1 MIRQPFKARTAEEL
15 IALLS
20 AVATAILA
28 VIIIMLLY
36 FGREIIIP
44 IALAILLSFVL
55 APLVGALQRV
65 RVPRGLAVV
74 GVVLIAFA
82 FIFAMG
88 SLLATQ
94 LAQLA
99 GDLPR
104 YQSTI
109 SEKIQSFRETT
120 AGRGTLERASG
131 MLKDLSKELDK
142 PKEAMTALE
151 AGSSPK
157 AVPPKP
163 VPVEVRQPDPGAL
176 ESLQSLISPLLHPL
190 ATTGII
196 VIFVIFIL
204 IQREDLRNRLIRL
217 AGSHDLQRTTAA
229 LDDAAI
235 RLSRLFLI
243 QLLLNGSFGII
254 IGTGLWLIG
263 VPSAILWGIL
273 AAVLR
278 FVPYI
283 GAVIAAAFPLAL
295 AVAVDPTWTMLLWT
309 VALFL
314 VVEPIVGHVIE
325 PLVYGQSTGLS
336 PVAVVASATFWTA
349 LWGPI
354 GLVLATPLTVCLV
367 VLGRHVE
374 RLEFLDVMFGDRP
387 ALSPPEIFYQRM
399 LAGDPTEASEK
410 AEEFLKERSLS
421 SYYDEVALKGLRLAQ
436 ADVERGAL
444 DPERLI
450 KIRDAVREFAG
461 NISEHDDRLPPKI
474 NPTTDV
480 EATSAVET
488 VAEDAPYENLPV
500 LRKEDLPP
508 EWQGEHPVLCV
519 AGRSLVDEA
528 AAIML
533 GQLSTAHG
541 LSARVEGA
549 EALSTANIF
558 RLETRG
564 VAIVCLVYMDA
575 TSPAHM
581 RYSVRRL
588 RRKLPKATIILGCW
602 MKDME
607 PAALESLRE
616 GAKADLAA
624 SSLGGAIKLCIRVDR
639 FRRYFDNT
647 FRDRSLGTNAKTA
660 ALSEPAALRRGRF
673 VLATRKSRQGFPR
686 RPAVALRLPGG
697 LLRRAVLERNRAY
710 LAMGRTALRG
720 RPVRCRCVGPT
731 IPDGV
736 ASVTSGDAD
745 QASVAVL

>member
-1 MIRQPFKARTAEEL
+1 VIRQPFRARTPEEL

-28 VIIIMLLY
+28 FIIITTLY
-36 FGREIIIP
+36 FGREIFVP

-55 APLVGALQRV
+55 APLVGVLQRI
-65 RVPRGLAVV
+65 RMPRGLAVV
-74 GVVLIAFA
+74 SVVITAFA
-82 FIFAMG
+82 VIFAMG

-94 LAQLA
+94 LTQLA

-131 MLKDLSKELDK
+131 MLKDLGKELEK
-142 PKEAMTALE
+142 PKDAA
-151 AGSSPK
+151 AGTGSILSPK
-157 AVPPKP
+157 APAPLTP
-163 VPVEVRQPDPGAL
+163 VPVEVRQPDPSAL

-196 VIFVIFIL
+196 IIFVIFIL
-204 IQREDLRNRLIRL
+204 LQREDLRNRLIRL

-229 LDDAAI
+229 LDDAAG

-243 QLLLNGSFGII
+243 QLLLNGTFGVV
-254 IGTGLWLIG
+254 IGVGLWLIG
-263 VPSAILWGIL
+263 IPSAILWGIL

-295 AVAVDPTWTMLLWT
+295 AVAVDPGWSMLLWT
-309 VALFL
+309 IALFL

-325 PLVYGQSTGLS
+325 PMVYGHSTGLS

-399 LAGDPTEASEK
+399 LAGDPTEAAEK

-421 SYYDEVALKGLRLAQ
+421 SYYDEVALKGLQLAQ
-436 ADVERGAL
+436 VDAERGAL
-444 DPERLI
+444 DHERLT
-450 KIRDAVREFAG
+450 KIRDAVSEFTTDL
-461 NISEHDDRLPPKI
+461 SDQDDRLPPKVRS
-474 NPTTDV
+474 TTDA
-480 EATSAVET
+480 EATSAVES
-488 VAEDAPYENLPV
+488 VAEDAPYEDLPV
-500 LRKEDLPP
+500 LSKGELPP
-508 EWQGEHPVLCV
+508 GWQSEYPVLCV
-519 AGRSLVDEA
+519 AGRSLLDEA

-541 LSARVEGA
+541 LAARVERA
-549 EALSTANIF
+549 EALSTTNIF
-558 RLETRG
+558 RLETTG

-575 TSPAHM
+575 SGPAHM

-602 MKDME
+602 MKDMDPVE
-607 PAALESLRE
+607 LAQLRDS
-616 GAKADLAA
+616 AKADLVAA
-624 SSLGGAIKLCIRVDR
+624 SLGEAVKLCIEATGIDSHRQTTKQDELSA
-639 FRRYFDNT
+639 T
-647 FRDRSLGTNAKTA
+647 TA
-660 ALSEPAALRRGRF
+660 
-673 VLATRKSRQGFPR
+673 V
-686 RPAVALRLPGG
+686 
-697 LLRRAVLERNRAY
+697 
-710 LAMGRTALRG
+710 
-720 RPVRCRCVGPT
+720 
-731 IPDGV
+731 
-736 ASVTSGDAD
+736 
-745 QASVAVL
+745 

>member
-1 MIRQPFKARTAEEL
+1 VIKQPFKARTSGEL

-28 VIIIMLLY
+28 VIIIMTLY

-55 APLVGALQRV
+55 APLVGLLQRM

-74 GVVLIAFA
+74 SVVVIAFA
-82 FIFAMG
+82 LIFAMG
-88 SLLATQ
+88 SLLASQLTQ
-94 LAQLA
+94 LA
-99 GDLPR
+99 GELPR

-109 SEKIQSFRETT
+109 TEKIQSFRDTT

-142 PKEAMTALE
+142 PKDAAPALGAGTNSKATAPLT
-151 AGSSPK
+151 
-157 AVPPKP
+157 P

-196 VIFVIFIL
+196 IIFVIFIL
-204 IQREDLRNRLIRL
+204 LQREDLRNRLIRL

-229 LDDAAI
+229 LDDAAA

-243 QLLLNGSFGII
+243 QLLLNGTFGII
-254 IGTGLWLIG
+254 IGVGLWLIG

-283 GAVIAAAFPLAL
+283 GAAIAAAFPLVL
-295 AVAVDPTWTMLLWT
+295 AIAVDPTWSMLLWT
-309 VALFL
+309 LALFL

-325 PLVYGQSTGLS
+325 PMVYGHSTGLS
-336 PVAVVASATFWTA
+336 PVAVVVSATFWTA

-354 GLVLATPLTVCLV
+354 GLVLATPLTVCMV

-410 AEEFLKERSLS
+410 AEEFLKERSLT
-421 SYYDEVALKGLRLAQ
+421 SYYDEVALKGLQLGQ
-436 ADVERGAL
+436 ADAERGAL
-444 DPERLI
+444 DHQRLT
-450 KIRDAVREFAG
+450 KIRDAVSEFAN
-461 NISEHDDRLPPKI
+461 NISDQEDRPLPKVTS
-474 NPTTDV
+474 TTDA

-488 VAEDAPYENLPV
+488 VAEDAPYENLPI
-500 LRKEDLPP
+500 LSKGELPP

-519 AGRSLVDEA
+519 AGRSLLDEA

-533 GQLSTAHG
+533 GQLSTTHG
-541 LSARVEGA
+541 LAARVHSA

-558 RLETRG
+558 RLETEG

-575 TSPAHM
+575 SGPAHM

-602 MKDME
+602 MRDMD
-607 PAALESLRE
+607 PAALDELRD

-624 SSLGGAIKLCIRVDR
+624 SSLGEALKLCIEATGLEGRPLITAPDR
-639 FRRYFDNT
+639 LST
-647 FRDRSLGTNAKTA
+647 TTA
-660 ALSEPAALRRGRF
+660 A
-673 VLATRKSRQGFPR
+673 
-686 RPAVALRLPGG
+686 
-697 LLRRAVLERNRAY
+697 
-710 LAMGRTALRG
+710 
-720 RPVRCRCVGPT
+720 
-731 IPDGV
+731 
-736 ASVTSGDAD
+736 
-745 QASVAVL
+745 

>member
-1 MIRQPFKARTAEEL
+1 MIGQPFKARTSEEL
-15 IALLS
+15 MALLS
-20 AVATAILA
+20 TMATAVLA
-28 VIIIMLLY
+28 VIIVTMLY

-44 IALAILLSFVL
+44 IAMAILLSFVL
-55 APLVGALQRV
+55 APLVGLLERI

-74 GVVLIAFA
+74 SVVIFAFA
-82 FIFAMG
+82 VIFATG

-94 LAQLA
+94 LTQLA

-109 SEKIQSFRETT
+109 TEKIQSFRETT

-142 PKEAMTALE
+142 PKDAPSATGLGAAL
-151 AGSSPK
+151 GSKTST
-157 AVPPKP
+157 P

-176 ESLQSLISPLLHPL
+176 ESLRSLISPLLHPL

-196 VIFVIFIL
+196 IIFVIFIL
-204 IQREDLRNRLIRL
+204 LQREDLRNRLIRL

-229 LDDAAI
+229 IDDAAA

-243 QLLLNGSFGII
+243 QLLLNGTFGLV
-254 IGTGLWLIG
+254 IGVGLWLIG

-273 AAVLR
+273 AGVLR

-283 GAVIAAAFPLAL
+283 GAAIAALFPLVLAL
-295 AVAVDPTWTMLLWT
+295 AVDPGWSMLLWT
-309 VALFL
+309 LALFI

-325 PLVYGQSTGLS
+325 PMVYGQSTGLS

-374 RLEFLDVMFGDRP
+374 RLEFLDIMLGDRP

-436 ADVERGAL
+436 ADAERGAL
-444 DPERLI
+444 NQERLT
-450 KIRDAVREFAG
+450 KIRDAVSEFA
-461 NISEHDDRLPPKI
+461 NNLSDREDRVPPLV
-474 NPTTDV
+474 NATTDA
-480 EATSAVET
+480 EATSAVES
-488 VAEDAPYENLPV
+488 VAADAPYENLPV
-500 LRKEDLPP
+500 LSKEDLPA

-519 AGRSLVDEA
+519 AGRSLIDEA

-541 LSARVEGA
+541 LPARVEAA
-549 EALSTANIF
+549 EALSTSNIF
-558 RLETRG
+558 RLETTG
-564 VAIVCLVYMDA
+564 VAIVCLVYLDA
-575 TSPAHM
+575 SGPAHM
-581 RYSVRRL
+581 RYAVRRL
-588 RRKLPKATIILGCW
+588 RRKLPKAVIVLVCPAPDT
-602 MKDME
+602 DR
-607 PAALESLRE
+607 AALQQLGD
-616 GAKADLAA
+616 GAKADLATA
-624 SSLGGAIKLCIRVDR
+624 SLGEAIQLCIE
-639 FRRYFDNT
+639 
-647 FRDRSLGTNAKTA
+647 TA
-660 ALSEPAALRRGRF
+660 AREHTSLPALKDGQ
-673 VLATRKSRQGFPR
+673 V
-686 RPAVALRLPGG
+686 PAI
-697 LLRRAVLERNRAY
+697 
-710 LAMGRTALRG
+710 TA
-720 RPVRCRCVGPT
+720 
-731 IPDGV
+731 
-736 ASVTSGDAD
+736 A
-745 QASVAVL
+745 

>member
-1 MIRQPFKARTAEEL
+1 MIRQPFKARTPEEL

-28 VIIIMLLY
+28 AIIVMVLY

-55 APLVGALQRV
+55 APLVGLLQRL
-65 RVPRGLAVV
+65 RIPRGLAVV
-74 GVVLIAFA
+74 SVVIIAFA
-82 FIFAMG
+82 LIFAMG

-109 SEKIQSFRETT
+109 SEKIQSFRDTT

-142 PKEAMTALE
+142 PKEAATALG
-151 AGSSPK
+151 AGASPK
-157 AVPPKP
+157 AAPPKP
-163 VPVEVRQPDPGAL
+163 VPVEVLQPDPGAL
-176 ESLQSLISPLLHPL
+176 QSLQSLISPLLHPL

-204 IQREDLRNRLIRL
+204 LQREDLRNRLIRL

-229 LDDAAI
+229 LDDAAS

-243 QLLLNGSFGII
+243 QLLVNGSFGVV
-254 IGTGLWLIG
+254 IGIGLWLIG

-273 AAVLR
+273 AGVLR

-283 GAVIAAAFPLAL
+283 GAFIAAAFPLAL
-295 AVAVDPTWTMLLWT
+295 AVAVDPTWSMLLWT

-314 VVEPIVGHVIE
+314 VVEPVVGHVIE
-325 PLVYGQSTGLS
+325 PMVYGHSTGLS

-421 SYYDEVALKGLRLAQ
+421 SYYDEVALKGLQLAQ
-436 ADVERGAL
+436 VDAERGAL
-444 DPERLI
+444 DLERLT
-450 KIRDAVREFAG
+450 KIRDAVGEFVN
-461 NISEHDDRLPPKI
+461 NISEQGDPPLPKTT
-474 NPTTDV
+474 PTTDV

-488 VAEDAPYENLPV
+488 VAKDAPYENLPI
-500 LRKEDLPP
+500 LSKGDLPP

-519 AGRSLVDEA
+519 AGHSLLDEA

-541 LSARVEGA
+541 LAARVEA
-549 EALSTANIF
+549 ADALSTANIF
-558 RLETRG
+558 RLETTG
-564 VAIVCLVYMDA
+564 VAIVCLIYMDA
-575 TSPAHM
+575 GSPAHM

-602 MKDME
+602 MKDMD

-624 SSLGGAIKLCIRVDR
+624 ASLGGALKLCIEATGVEDH
-639 FRRYFDNT
+639 
-647 FRDRSLGTNAKTA
+647 SLMPKDQFSTTA
-660 ALSEPAALRRGRF
+660 A
-673 VLATRKSRQGFPR
+673 
-686 RPAVALRLPGG
+686 
-697 LLRRAVLERNRAY
+697 
-710 LAMGRTALRG
+710 
-720 RPVRCRCVGPT
+720 
-731 IPDGV
+731 
-736 ASVTSGDAD
+736 
-745 QASVAVL
+745 

>member
-1 MIRQPFKARTAEEL
+1 VIRQPFKARTSEEL

-28 VIIIMLLY
+28 VIIIMMLY

-55 APLVGALQRV
+55 APLVGLLQRV

-74 GVVLIAFA
+74 GVVIFAFA
-82 FIFAMG
+82 AIFAMG
-88 SLLATQ
+88 SLLASQ
-94 LAQLA
+94 LTQLA

-109 SEKIQSFRETT
+109 SEKIQSFRDTT

-142 PKEAMTALE
+142 PKDAASALG
-151 AGSSPK
+151 AGAILSPK
-157 AVPPKP
+157 APAPLAP
-163 VPVEVRQPDPGAL
+163 VPVEVRPPEPGAL

-196 VIFVIFIL
+196 IIFVIFIL
-204 IQREDLRNRLIRL
+204 LQREDLRNRLIRL

-229 LDDAAI
+229 LDDAAG

-243 QLLLNGSFGII
+243 QLLLNGTFGVV
-254 IGTGLWLIG
+254 IGIGLWLIG

-283 GAVIAAAFPLAL
+283 GAAIAAAFPLAL
-295 AVAVDPTWTMLLWT
+295 AVAVDPSWSMLLWT
-309 VALFL
+309 LALFL
-314 VVEPIVGHVIE
+314 VVEPIIGHFIE
-325 PLVYGQSTGLS
+325 PMVYGHSTGLS

-399 LAGDPTEASEK
+399 LAGDPTEAAEK

-421 SYYDEVALKGLRLAQ
+421 SYYDEVALKGLQLAQ
-436 ADVERGAL
+436 VDAERGAL
-444 DPERLI
+444 NHERLT
-450 KIRDAVREFAG
+450 KIRDAVSEFA
-461 NISEHDDRLPPKI
+461 NDLSDQDDRPPPKV
-474 NPTTDV
+474 NSTTDA
-480 EATSAVET
+480 EATSAVES
-488 VAEDAPYENLPV
+488 VAEDAPYENLPI
-500 LRKEDLPP
+500 LSKEDLPP

-519 AGRSLVDEA
+519 AGRSLIDEA

-541 LSARVEGA
+541 LVARVEGA
-549 EALSTANIF
+549 AALSTTNVF
-558 RLETRG
+558 RLETAG
-564 VAIVCLVYMDA
+564 VAIVCLVYMD
-575 TSPAHM
+575 SSGSAHM

-602 MKDME
+602 MKDIN
-607 PAALESLRE
+607 PAALEQLRD
-616 GAKADLAA
+616 GARADLAA
-624 SSLGGAIKLCIRVDR
+624 ASLGEAIKLCIEATGIESHDQAPKQDK
-639 FRRYFDNT
+639 FSAT
-647 FRDRSLGTNAKTA
+647 TA
-660 ALSEPAALRRGRF
+660 A
-673 VLATRKSRQGFPR
+673 
-686 RPAVALRLPGG
+686 
-697 LLRRAVLERNRAY
+697 
-710 LAMGRTALRG
+710 
-720 RPVRCRCVGPT
+720 
-731 IPDGV
+731 
-736 ASVTSGDAD
+736 
-745 QASVAVL
+745 

>member
-1 MIRQPFKARTAEEL
+1 VIRQPFKARTPEEL
-15 IALLS
+15 ISLLS
-20 AVATAILA
+20 AVAMAILA
-28 VIIIMLLY
+28 AIIVMVLY
-36 FGREIIIP
+36 YGREIIIP
-44 IALAILLSFVL
+44 IALAVLLSFVL
-55 APLVGALQRV
+55 APLVRLVQRL
-65 RVPRGLAVV
+65 RIPRSLAVV
-74 GVVLIAFA
+74 SVVVIAFA

-94 LAQLA
+94 LTQLA

-120 AGRGTLERASG
+120 AGRGTLERASS

-142 PKEAMTALE
+142 PKEATNSLGTIA
-151 AGSSPK
+151 APK
-157 AVPPKP
+157 AAAPRP
-163 VPVEVRQPDPGAL
+163 VPVEVLQPDPGAL
-176 ESLQSLISPLLHPL
+176 ESLQTLISPLLHPL

-204 IQREDLRNRLIRL
+204 LQREDLRNRLIRL
-217 AGSHDLQRTTAA
+217 AGSDDLQRTTAA
-229 LDDAAI
+229 LDDAAS

-243 QLLLNGSFGII
+243 QLLVNGSFGII

-309 VALFL
+309 IALFV
-314 VVEPIVGHVIE
+314 VVEPVVGHVLE
-325 PLVYGQSTGLS
+325 PMVYGHSTGLS

-399 LAGDPTEASEK
+399 LAGDPTEASAK

-421 SYYDEVALKGLRLAQ
+421 SYYDEVALRGLQLAQ
-436 ADVERGAL
+436 VDAERGAL
-444 DPERLI
+444 APDRLT
-450 KIRDAVREFAG
+450 KIRDAVQEFAN
-461 NISEHDDRLPPKI
+461 NISEQDERLPPKVG
-474 NPTTDV
+474 PTTDV
-480 EATSAVET
+480 EATSAIEG
-488 VAEDAPYENLPV
+488 VAEDAPYESLRV
-500 LRKEDLPP
+500 LRKEDLPAG
-508 EWQGEHPVLCV
+508 WQGEHPVLCV
-519 AGRSLVDEA
+519 AGRNPIDEA

-533 GQLSTAHG
+533 AQLTGAHG
-541 LSARVEGA
+541 LSARVEAA

-558 RLETRG
+558 RLETDG

-575 TSPAHM
+575 SSPAHM

-602 MKDME
+602 MKDIE

-624 SSLGGAIKLCIRVDR
+624 ATLGGALKLCIEATGVDG
-639 FRRYFDNT
+639 
-647 FRDRSLGTNAKTA
+647 LGTGAEGQISKITA
-660 ALSEPAALRRGRF
+660 A
-673 VLATRKSRQGFPR
+673 
-686 RPAVALRLPGG
+686 
-697 LLRRAVLERNRAY
+697 
-710 LAMGRTALRG
+710 
-720 RPVRCRCVGPT
+720 
-731 IPDGV
+731 
-736 ASVTSGDAD
+736 
-745 QASVAVL
+745 

>member
-1 MIRQPFKARTAEEL
+1 VLGPEPQSGAKSGDGVIRQPFKARTSEEL
-15 IALLS
+15 IALQS

-28 VIIIMLLY
+28 VIIILTLY

-55 APLVGALQRV
+55 APLVGLLQRI

-74 GVVLIAFA
+74 SVVVIAFA
-82 FIFAMG
+82 LIFAMG
-88 SLLATQ
+88 SLLASQ
-94 LAQLA
+94 LTQLA

-104 YQSTI
+104 YQFTI
-109 SEKIQSFRETT
+109 TEKIQSFRSTT

-142 PKEAMTALE
+142 PKDAVSALGAGTSSKSTAPLT
-151 AGSSPK
+151 
-157 AVPPKP
+157 P

-204 IQREDLRNRLIRL
+204 LQREDLRNRLIRL

-229 LDDAAI
+229 LDDAAA

-243 QLLLNGSFGII
+243 QLLLNGTFGII
-254 IGTGLWLIG
+254 VGVGLWLIG

-283 GAVIAAAFPLAL
+283 GAAIAAAFPLVL

-309 VALFL
+309 LGLFL
-314 VVEPIVGHVIE
+314 IVEPVLGHVIE
-325 PLVYGQSTGLS
+325 PMIYGHSTGLS

-410 AEEFLKERSLS
+410 AEEFLKERSLG
-421 SYYDEVALKGLRLAQ
+421 SYYDEVALKGLQLAQ
-436 ADVERGAL
+436 ADAERGAL
-444 DPERLI
+444 DHQRLT
-450 KIRDAVREFAG
+450 KIRDAVSEFTN
-461 NISEHDDRLPPKI
+461 NISEQEERPLPKVAS
-474 NPTTDV
+474 TTDI

-488 VAEDAPYENLPV
+488 VAEDAPYENLPI
-500 LRKEDLPP
+500 LSKGDLPL
-508 EWQGEHPVLCV
+508 EWQGDYPVLCV
-519 AGRSLVDEA
+519 AGRSPLDEA
-528 AAIML
+528 AAMML
-533 GQLSTAHG
+533 GQLATAHG
-541 LSARVEGA
+541 LLARVEAA

-558 RLETRG
+558 RLETIG
-564 VAIVCLVYMDA
+564 VAVVCLVYLDA
-575 TSPAHM
+575 SSPAHM

-588 RRKLPKATIILGCW
+588 RRKLPKATIIMGCL
-602 MKDME
+602 MRDIDPTK
-607 PAALESLRE
+607 LENLRD
-616 GAKADLAA
+616 GSKADLAG
-624 SSLGGAIKLCIRVDR
+624 SSVGEVVKFCIDATGVSGRPLTTALDQLSK
-639 FRRYFDNT
+639 T
-647 FRDRSLGTNAKTA
+647 TA
-660 ALSEPAALRRGRF
+660 A
-673 VLATRKSRQGFPR
+673 
-686 RPAVALRLPGG
+686 
-697 LLRRAVLERNRAY
+697 
-710 LAMGRTALRG
+710 
-720 RPVRCRCVGPT
+720 
-731 IPDGV
+731 
-736 ASVTSGDAD
+736 
-745 QASVAVL
+745 

>member
-1 MIRQPFKARTAEEL
+1 MEIGIRQAFKARTSEDL

-28 VIIIMLLY
+28 VIIIMVLY
-36 FGREIIIP
+36 FGREIVIP

-55 APLVGALQRV
+55 APLVGLLQRM
-65 RVPRGLAVV
+65 RIPRGLAVV
-74 GVVLIAFA
+74 SVVIAFA
-82 FIFAMG
+82 LIFAMG

-94 LAQLA
+94 LTQLA

-109 SEKIQSFRETT
+109 SEKIQLFRETT

-142 PKEAMTALE
+142 PKEAASAPGVGASL
-151 AGSSPK
+151 K
-157 AVPPKP
+157 APVPPVP
-163 VPVEVRQPDPGAL
+163 VPVEVRQPEPGAL
-176 ESLQSLISPLLHPL
+176 ESLQSLITPLLHPL

-196 VIFVIFIL
+196 IIFVIFIL
-204 IQREDLRNRLIRL
+204 LQREDLRNRLIRL

-229 LDDAAI
+229 LDDAAS

-243 QLLLNGSFGII
+243 QLLLNGSFGVI

-283 GAVIAAAFPLAL
+283 GAAIAAAFPLAL
-295 AVAVDPTWTMLLWT
+295 AVAVDPTWSMLLWT
-309 VALFL
+309 LALFV
-314 VVEPIVGHVIE
+314 VVEPIIGHVIE
-325 PLVYGQSTGLS
+325 PMLYGHSTGLS
-336 PVAVVASATFWTA
+336 PVAVVASATFWTG

-367 VLGRHVE
+367 VLGRHVD

-421 SYYDEVALKGLRLAQ
+421 SYYDQVALKGLQMAQ
-436 ADVERGAL
+436 ADAERGAL
-444 DPERLI
+444 DHERLT
-450 KIRDAVREFAG
+450 KIRDAVSEFAN
-461 NISEHDDRLPPKI
+461 NISDQDDRPLQKVI
-474 NPTTDV
+474 STTDI
-480 EATSAVET
+480 EASSAVAT
-488 VAEDAPYENLPV
+488 VAEDAYENLP
-500 LRKEDLPP
+500 LLSKEELPP
-508 EWQGEHPVLCV
+508 EWQAEHPVLCV
-519 AGRSLVDEA
+519 AGRSLIDEA

-541 LSARVEGA
+541 LSARVEAA
-549 EALSTANIF
+549 EALSTTNIF
-558 RLETRG
+558 RLDTTG
-564 VAIVCLVYMDA
+564 IAIVCFVYMDA
-575 TSPAHM
+575 SSPAHM
-581 RYSVRRL
+581 RYAVRRL

-602 MKDME
+602 VKDMD
-607 PAALESLRE
+607 PAVLEKLRD

-624 SSLGGAIKLCIRVDR
+624 NSLGEAVKLCIEATGLDR
-639 FRRYFDNT
+639 ALIPQKQL
-647 FRDRSLGTNAKTA
+647 SAANA
-660 ALSEPAALRRGRF
+660 
-673 VLATRKSRQGFPR
+673 
-686 RPAVALRLPGG
+686 
-697 LLRRAVLERNRAY
+697 
-710 LAMGRTALRG
+710 
-720 RPVRCRCVGPT
+720 
-731 IPDGV
+731 
-736 ASVTSGDAD
+736 
-745 QASVAVL
+745 

>member
-1 MIRQPFKARTAEEL
+1 MIRQPFKARTPEEL

-28 VIIIMLLY
+28 AIIVMVLY

-55 APLVGALQRV
+55 APLVGLLQRL
-65 RVPRGLAVV
+65 RIPRGLAVV
-74 GVVLIAFA
+74 SVVIIAFA
-82 FIFAMG
+82 LIFAMG

-94 LAQLA
+94 LTQLA

-109 SEKIQSFRETT
+109 SEKIQSFRDTT

-142 PKEAMTALE
+142 PKEAATALG
-151 AGSSPK
+151 AGTSPK
-157 AVPPKP
+157 ATPPKP
-163 VPVEVRQPDPGAL
+163 VPVEVLQPDPGAL
-176 ESLQSLISPLLHPL
+176 QSLQSLISPLLHPL

-204 IQREDLRNRLIRL
+204 LQREDLRNRLIRL

-229 LDDAAI
+229 LDDAAS

-243 QLLLNGSFGII
+243 QLLVNGSFGVV
-254 IGTGLWLIG
+254 IGIGLWLIG

-273 AAVLR
+273 AGVLR

-283 GAVIAAAFPLAL
+283 GAFIAAAFPLAL
-295 AVAVDPTWTMLLWT
+295 AVAVDPTWSMLLWT

-314 VVEPIVGHVIE
+314 VVEPVVGHVIE
-325 PLVYGQSTGLS
+325 PMVYGHSTGLS

-421 SYYDEVALKGLRLAQ
+421 SYYDEVALKGLQLAQ
-436 ADVERGAL
+436 VDAERGAL
-444 DPERLI
+444 DLERLT
-450 KIRDAVREFAG
+450 KIRDAVGEFVN
-461 NISEHDDRLPPKI
+461 NISEQGDPPLPKTT
-474 NPTTDV
+474 PTTDV

-488 VAEDAPYENLPV
+488 VAEDAPYENLPI
-500 LRKEDLPP
+500 LSKGDLPP

-519 AGRSLVDEA
+519 AGHSLLDEA

-541 LSARVEGA
+541 LAARVEAAG
-549 EALSTANIF
+549 ALSTANIF
-558 RLETRG
+558 RLETTG
-564 VAIVCLVYMDA
+564 VAIVCLIYMDA
-575 TSPAHM
+575 GSPAHM

-602 MKDME
+602 MKDMD

-624 SSLGGAIKLCIRVDR
+624 ASLGGALKLCIEATGAEDHSMMPKDQ
-639 FRRYFDNT
+639 FST
-647 FRDRSLGTNAKTA
+647 TA
-660 ALSEPAALRRGRF
+660 A
-673 VLATRKSRQGFPR
+673 
-686 RPAVALRLPGG
+686 
-697 LLRRAVLERNRAY
+697 
-710 LAMGRTALRG
+710 
-720 RPVRCRCVGPT
+720 
-731 IPDGV
+731 
-736 ASVTSGDAD
+736 
-745 QASVAVL
+745 